1 MKTAPAV
8 LRRASRRIA
17 CGLAYGL
24 VALGLAG
31 ASAAAG
37 AADRPTDEL
46 ALGRYLVQT
55 AGCNDCHTPGYG
67 ATAGKTPEAEWLTG
81 DRLGWQGPWGTTYPT
96 NLRRHFANLTEE
108 NWMAYA
114 RSGESR
120 PPMPW
125 FNLRVMA
132 DAELKAI
139 YRYIKAAGPAGE
151 PAPAYVP
158 PGGKASGP
166 VVVFPA
172 P

>member
-8 LRRASRRIA
+8 MRRASRRIA

-24 VALGLAG
+24 VTLGLAAAPG
-31 ASAAAG
+31 AAG
-37 AADRPTDEL
+37 AADRPTEEL
-46 ALGRYLVQT
+46 ALGRYLVQI

-96 NLRRHFANLTEE
+96 NLRRHFANLSEAD
-108 NWMAYA
+108 WMAYA